1 MTAERAKYIKE
12 HYMATEPKKS
22 GELSGEKLPSKFDGE
37 ILPGDADV
45 MLRNISAELGAEIEP
60 KIDRS
65 AIERVKNYLDRADLV
80 EALENG
86 SELSE
91 IDRER
96 LGSMIKE
103 RGWFAMFKEL
113 KAGDSMAY
121 FSSPGGEFSVKN
133 LNTLFGEQV
142 TDSIIDSR
150 KKILNELMT
159 ESGHEL
165 LSQDYRSASFK
176 LLKTNEA
183 MPEEHM
189 NAISYALNERMKEVI
204 NSAIDS
210 RLAEG
215 EIDSKF
221 ARMKQLL
228 EPDGEG
234 YRINFGT
241 SVVGEAQSEKD
252 KSNIIQALAECAQT
266 AQLSRRLSKDSYGS
280 AYDRES
286 VIDEIKGENGINELG
301 DKLLDKT
308 ITDEMGINYKVFTEK
323 DGKRIINRDL
333 LRLTR
338 KGQFKPED
346 SDADTF
352 RMVQQYVRR
361 INLVDLVKPF
371 TAEEA
376 VGGEISARID
386 RMSNFVEKNEEGKYV
401 LKADLSQTDREQLS
415 AELKTDQKDKTYD
428 APEFFHKKA
437 SELKDCVYINIDVLD
452 LGVDLLLEYEQLIQE
467 VGEDETKLRE
477 ASIVAGDKI
486 TENMR
491 AIRAKALEV
500 FKKYFPDADPIDR
513 VGGDEIALAIEDKGD
528 QKIFEEFMLALQ
540 NETGTRVVKT
550 VVGGSERH
558 SKDDGKKTKSD
569 ELLSDHL
576 TAIKRAENGSEMCK
590 KIEKKMRL
598 AEMILEQVRGI
609 PASDEVRLNEELSRM
624 EIKHFKNIAVTEDA
638 SGKLKVICRLEKG
651 GIGELDIKEV
661 ENWIGQAIAMVSG
674 KFEK

>member
-1 MTAERAKYIKE
+1 MEAERAKNINE
-12 HYMATEPKKS
+12 HNMSAEPKKAPES
-22 GELSGEKLPSKFDGE
+22 SEKLPKYIGE
-37 ILPGDADV
+37 ILPRDADAI
-45 MLRNISAELGAEIEP
+45 LHGISAELGAESES

-65 AIERVKNYLDRADLV
+65 AIERVKNYLDRASLV

-86 SELSE
+86 AELSE
-91 IDRER
+91 SDRER
-96 LGSMIKE
+96 LGGMIKE

-150 KKILNELMT
+150 KKILNELMA

-176 LLKTNEA
+176 LSKTGEA
-183 MPEEHM
+183 LPEEDM
-189 NAISYALNERMKEVI
+189 NAISSALNNRMKEVI

-210 RLAEG
+210 RLAEDG
-215 EIDSKF
+215 DADVGKY
-221 ARMKQLL
+221 ARMRDLL
-228 EPDGEG
+228 GSDGEG

-241 SVVGEAQSEKD
+241 SVVDQSQNETD

-266 AQLSRRLSKDSYGS
+266 AQLSRRLSKDSYGG
-280 AYDRES
+280 AYDREN
-286 VIDEIKGENGINELG
+286 VVNEIKGEHGINELG

-308 ITDEMGINYKVFTEK
+308 ITDEMGIKYKVFTEK
-323 DGKRIINRDL
+323 DGKRIMNRDL

-371 TAEEA
+371 TAKEA

-386 RMSNFVEKNEEGKYV
+386 RMSKFVEKNEEGKYV

-415 AELKTDQKDKTYD
+415 AELKTDQKDGTYD

-528 QKIFEEFMLALQ
+528 QKVFEEFMLALQ

-558 SKDDGKKTKSD
+558 SKDAKSD

-598 AEMILEQVRGI
+598 AELILEQMKGI
-609 PASDEVRLNEELSRM
+609 PASDEARLNEELSRM
-624 EIKHFKNIAVTEDA
+624 EIKHFKNIAVTEDS

-661 ENWIGQAIAMVSG
+661 ENWIGQAIALVSG

>member
-1 MTAERAKYIKE
+1 MEDEKAKYIKE
-12 HYMATEPKKS
+12 YNMSTEPKKAP
-22 GELSGEKLPSKFDGE
+22 ELSGEKLPGKFNGE
-37 ILPGDADV
+37 ILPSTAEADA
-45 MLRNISAELGAEIEP
+45 MLQNISAELGMEIEP
-60 KIDRS
+60 KIDQS
-65 AIERVKNYLDRADLV
+65 AIERVKNSLDRANLV

-86 SELSE
+86 AELSE
-91 IDRER
+91 SDRER
-96 LGSMIKE
+96 LGGMIKE
-103 RGWFAMFKEL
+103 RGWFGMFKDL

-142 TDSIIDSR
+142 TDSVIDSR

-159 ESGHEL
+159 QSGHEA
-165 LSQDYRSASFK
+165 LSEDYRSASFK
-176 LLKTNEA
+176 LSKTGETT
-183 MPEEHM
+183 PEEDM
-189 NAISYALNERMKEVI
+189 NAISSALNERMKVVI
-204 NSAIDS
+204 NSAIES
-210 RLAEG
+210 QLSEG
-215 EIDSKF
+215 GTDTGKF
-221 ARMKQLL
+221 TRMKELL

-241 SVVGEAQSEKD
+241 SVVGDAQSETD
-252 KSNIIQALAECAQT
+252 KSNIIQVLAECAQT

-286 VIDEIKGENGINELG
+286 VVDEIKGENGINELG
-301 DKLLDKT
+301 DKLLEKS
-308 ITDEMGINYKVFTEK
+308 ITDKIGIKYNIFTEK
-323 DGKRIINRDL
+323 DGKRVMNRDL

-338 KGQFKPED
+338 KGEFKPED

-352 RMVQQYVRR
+352 KMVQQYVRR

-371 TAEEA
+371 TAKEA
-376 VGGEISARID
+376 VGGEISERID
-386 RMSNFVEKNEEGKYV
+386 KMSKFVEKNEAGKYV
-401 LKADLSQTDREQLS
+401 LKADLSQADREQLS
-415 AELKTDQKDKTYD
+415 AELKTDQKDGTYD

-477 ASIVAGDKI
+477 ASLTAGDKI

-491 AIRAKALEV
+491 AVRAKALEV

-528 QKIFEEFMLALQ
+528 QKVFEEFMLALQ

-558 SKDDGKKTKSD
+558 SEDDKND

-598 AEMILEQVRGI
+598 AEMILEQVKGI
-609 PASDEVRLNEELSRM
+609 SSSDEDGLNAELSRM
-624 EIKHFKNIAVTEDA
+624 EIKHFKNIAVTEDQ

-661 ENWIGQAIAMVSG
+661 ENWIGQAIATVSG
-674 KFEK
+674 KFGA

>member
-1 MTAERAKYIKE
+1 MGGADTDKY
-12 HYMATEPKKS
+12 
-22 GELSGEKLPSKFDGE
+22 
-37 ILPGDADV
+37 
-45 MLRNISAELGAEIEP
+45 
-60 KIDRS
+60 
-65 AIERVKNYLDRADLV
+65 
-80 EALENG
+80 
-86 SELSE
+86 
-91 IDRER
+91 
-96 LGSMIKE
+96 
-103 RGWFAMFKEL
+103 
-113 KAGDSMAY
+113 
-121 FSSPGGEFSVKN
+121 
-133 LNTLFGEQV
+133 
-142 TDSIIDSR
+142 
-150 KKILNELMT
+150 
-159 ESGHEL
+159 
-165 LSQDYRSASFK
+165 
-176 LLKTNEA
+176 
-183 MPEEHM
+183 
-189 NAISYALNERMKEVI
+189 
-204 NSAIDS
+204 
-210 RLAEG
+210 
-215 EIDSKF
+215 
-221 ARMKQLL
+221 ARMRDLL
-228 EPDGEG
+228 DADGEG

-241 SVVGEAQSEKD
+241 TVVKEAQNETD

-286 VIDEIKGENGINELG
+286 VIDEIKGEHGINELG
-301 DKLLDKT
+301 EKLLNKS
-308 ITDEMGINYKVFTEK
+308 ISDEMGIKFKIFTEK
-323 DGKRIINRDL
+323 DGKRIMNRDL

-346 SDADTF
+346 SDVDTF
-352 RMVQQYVRR
+352 KMVQQYVRR

-371 TAEEA
+371 TAKEA

-386 RMSNFVEKNEEGKYV
+386 KMSKYVEKNDEGKYI
-401 LKADLSQTDREQLS
+401 LKAVLSQTDREQLS
-415 AELKTDQKDKTYD
+415 AELKTDQKDGTYD

-477 ASIVAGDKI
+477 ASLVAGDKI

-500 FKKYFPDADPIDR
+500 FKKYFPDSDPIDR

-528 QKIFEEFMLALQ
+528 RKIFEEFMLALQ

-558 SKDDGKKTKSD
+558 SKDNNKEIKND
-569 ELLSDHL
+569 ELLNEHL

-598 AEMILEQVRGI
+598 AEMVLEQMKGI
-609 PASDEVRLNEELSRM
+609 SASDETQLNEELSRM
-624 EIKHFKNIAVTEDA
+624 EIKHFKNIAVTEDE